1 MDDAD
6 VAWLKAFNAKEEGT
20 SEGAVAAANASP
32 SSIVNGVKTKLK
44 GKDKEKEA
52 NGPLK
57 ISEDEFEY
65 VMGMLEL
72 WTDRN
77 VPMLH
82 TVSWLTNRG
91 TA

>member
-1 MDDAD
+1 MDDED
-6 VAWLKAFNAKEEGT
+6 VLWFKAFNAKEEGT
-20 SEGAVAAANASP
+20 SEGA
-32 SSIVNGVKTKLK
+32 IVNGSPQGKRSK
-44 GKDKEKEA
+44 GKDKERDG

-57 ISEDEFEY
+57 MSEDEFEY

-82 TVSWLTNRG
+82 TVSCFSFLFSSFSVP
-91 TA
+91 